1 MSEPD
6 AQPGPEPGPEHG
18 PEHGAEP
25 GAEPGKDGD
34 AWKLVYL
41 GQLSRDLVPY
51 HPDPP
56 EAPEDELTQ
65 AALTD
70 PDSVTRGEGVST
82 GPTFWRVLVL
92 LGLAIGALALVFW
105 GTH

>member
-6 AQPGPEPGPEHG
+6 GRPERL
-18 PEHGAEP
+18 EP
-25 GAEPGKDGD
+25 PLPKDKD
-34 AWKLVYL
+34 AWKMVYF

-70 PDSVTRGEGVST
+70 PDSVTRGEPDG
-82 GPTFWRVLVL
+82 GAPTLWRL
-92 LGLAIGALALVFW
+92 LAVVTVAVAALALVFW
-105 GTH
+105 RSR